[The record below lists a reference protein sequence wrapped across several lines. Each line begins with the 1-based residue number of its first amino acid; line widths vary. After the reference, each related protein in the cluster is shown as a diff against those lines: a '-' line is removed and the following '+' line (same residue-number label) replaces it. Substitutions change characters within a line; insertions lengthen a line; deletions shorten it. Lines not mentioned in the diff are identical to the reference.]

1 MTIAIYI
8 AAVLIAKAINPN
20 FITDNL
26 VLCFISFAV
35 CVILQL
41 FYIAMA
47 MHCPEKKPSRYEPEV
62 QKKEHKKTTL

>member
-1 MTIAIYI
+1 MTLAIYI
-8 AAVLIAKAINPN
+8 AAILIAKSINPN
-20 FITDNL
+20 FIGENL
-26 VLCFISFAV
+26 ILCVLGFAV
-35 CVILQL
+35 CAILQL